1 MFNLCKSRYQAVLLK
16 QRWNELSQQYA
27 KYQIAGEIC
36 VPSALNWNYLSYILK
51 NKSCSVIIQ
60 RALYKRHTA
69 KEKWWPKRGPY
80 QYGPPVRIVYK
91 DNFKNLFQMTVFFLA
106 YVVTF
111 LGQVHF
117 MRSFYEKLPFSEH
130 SLLLSGYSLR
140 LFLFGAKLLPTATS
154 WEEIVLS
161 GS

>member
-1 MFNLCKSRYQAVLLK
+1 MKKKQKLMFNLCKSRYQAVLLK

-36 VPSALNWNYLSYILK
+36 VPSALNWNCFSYIFK

-80 QYGPPVRIVYK
+80 QYEPLVRIVYK

-111 LGQVHF
+111 LRQVHF
-117 MRSFYEKLPFSEH
+117 MRSFLFQNTHFFSAVIFYDYSYSEKNFYRP
-130 SLLLSGYSLR
+130 LLLEKR
-140 LFLFGAKLLPTATS
+140 
-154 WEEIVLS
+154 
-161 GS
+161 